1 MLDIDFFLQKYT
13 NLKHNYK
20 CLEEQ
25 HYKAQERIQFL
36 LNENK
41 NRLNLNE
48 DEIITQCNQKPPV
61 SLFPCENCHKNF
73 VSSELLKSHQQR
85 KHSAIEEKHELSD
98 DNEKKDD
105 HAAEINAQAIDELE
119 QSLAPQL
126 NPSKCIE
133 SNASSTNNN
142 NNNESNTT
150 NCTECSKK
158 TKIHSSSIAI
168 QCEVSSSTAEQ
179 IELAIEANTNI
190 EKCKNDETN
199 LDNDLVQSAYE
210 VINELK
216 KEIFD
221 LKNSIEQKT
230 AAEPHQPIPEPAVS
244 IQDPN
249 SVDTNDKI
257 DVIEQKF
264 NAFETMYVE
273 SQSQFIESFRNLD
286 ERQKIYMDN
295 IQETI
300 KEIVE
305 KSLGQRDIHAI
316 DNDMT
321 IHENVCDTKTIL
333 RHNTEPENASIDK
346 QSLERTINHLPENSA
361 DEILNA
367 LEKNVILKSS
377 SGDDDD
383 DDYGQEHSII
393 KADVHF
399 SERSAARNSIEDEK
413 NKSKKNGNKKMKEI
427 AFNDFEQKLRQFGV
441 DIESTGLSTPRSS
454 EVKHDLAEEREEIKK
469 VRYI

>member
-1 MLDIDFFLQKYT
+1 M
-13 NLKHNYK
+13 
-20 CLEEQ
+20 
-25 HYKAQERIQFL
+25 
-36 LNENK
+36 
-41 NRLNLNE
+41 NLNE
-48 DEIITQCNQKPPV
+48 DGIVTQCNQKPPV

-85 KHSAIEEKHELSD
+85 KHSTIEEKHELSD

-105 HAAEINAQAIDELE
+105 HVAELNTQAIDELE
-119 QSLAPQL
+119 KSPAPQL
-126 NPSKCIE
+126 SPSKCIE
-133 SNASSTNNN
+133 SNVSSTNNN
-142 NNNESNTT
+142 NNDESNTI

-158 TKIHSSSIAI
+158 SKIYSSSIAI
-168 QCEVSSSTAEQ
+168 QCEVSYPTAEQ
-179 IELAIEANTNI
+179 IEPAIEANTNI
-190 EKCKNDETN
+190 EKSKNDETN

-230 AAEPHQPIPEPAVS
+230 AAEPHQNIPELAVS
-244 IQDPN
+244 IKDPN

-264 NAFETMYVE
+264 NAFETMYIE

-333 RHNTEPENASIDK
+333 KHTEPENESIDK
-346 QSLERTINHLPENSA
+346 QSLEKTINHLPENSA
-361 DEILNA
+361 DENLNA
-367 LEKNVILKSS
+367 LEENVILKSS
-377 SGDDDD
+377 NGDDDVDDD
-383 DDYGQEHSII
+383 DDYGQKHSII
-393 KADVHF
+393 EADVHF
-399 SERSAARNSIEDEK
+399 SERSAAQNSIEDEK
-413 NKSKKNGNKKMKEI
+413 NKSKKSGNKKMKEI

-454 EVKHDLAEEREEIKK
+454 EVKHGLAEEREEIKK
-469 VRYI
+469 V